1 MVLKLRKQSQVDTF
15 HRLRINIDNFASTGK
30 IEVTMMRSSDELRL
44 HHLTYARNRITAFPS
59 GLRITAHQGGMRL
72 IQLPHTSVRGMINK
86 MFLRF
91 TGEILLPHAERP
103 SSGFR
108 SNRHRIDLIILSNIV
123 GTQSLQLYHILA
135 QLIIERIDILSG
147 IYQRLDTDAS
157 IL

>member
-1 MVLKLRKQSQVDTF
+1 MVLELRKQSQVDAF
-15 HRLRINIDNFASTGK
+15 HCLRIDIDDFTCTGK
-30 IEVTMMRSSDELRL
+30 IEITMMRGGDELRF
-44 HHLTYARNRITAFPS
+44 HHLTYTRNRITAFPA
-59 GLRITAHQGGMRL
+59 GLWITAHQGGMRL

-91 TGEILLPHAERP
+91 TGEILLPHTERP

-108 SNRHRIDLIILSNIV
+108 SNRNGINLIILSYIV
-123 GTQSLQLYHILA
+123 GTRSLQLYHILA